1 MFRQKKA
8 PWLNR
13 GFFESLRLTNL
24 SEQLI
29 QTGFSIA
36 IEHPR
41 VVFIEQRIL
50 NPRISIVA
58 SPMDT
63 VCGFEM
69 AYKMAELGGVGCIHR
84 FMSIDE
90 QRAIVKKLYTAIHHD
105 TIVEPSIAE
114 AWGVMYDDWHGEINH
129 VPIMAAIGVQR
140 TKT

>member
-1 MFRQKKA
+1 MKY
-8 PWLNR
+8 
-13 GFFESLRLTNL
+13 SLTYDDIQLVPAFSNIKSRKNINLKTML
-24 SEQLI
+24 SERYGL
-29 QTGFSIA
+29 
-36 IEHPR
+36 
-41 VVFIEQRIL
+41 L
-50 NPRISIVA
+50 NPIVA